1 MGAQAG
7 FDAQYAEQAEYGPPM
22 EPNPAYGQLDLM
34 ETFTRETER
43 GLESLLQGWDAEE
56 TERGLES
63 LLQGWDADAFVEQ
76 LMEGAFA

>member
-1 MGAQAG
+1 
-7 FDAQYAEQAEYGPPM
+7 
-22 EPNPAYGQLDLM
+22 M
-34 ETFTRETER
+34 ETFTR
-43 GLESLLQGWDAEE
+43 E